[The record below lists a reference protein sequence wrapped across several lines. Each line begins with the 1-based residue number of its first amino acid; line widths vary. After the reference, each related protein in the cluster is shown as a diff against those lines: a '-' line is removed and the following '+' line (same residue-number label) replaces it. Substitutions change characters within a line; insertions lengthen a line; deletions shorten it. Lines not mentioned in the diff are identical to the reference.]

1 MLDDLEEAQDS
12 VEMGSGYLM
21 CLVETNHN
29 DKKTSDKVKRTFG
42 LVASIFVI
50 KVPVDTVQQSFS
62 CCLYWILE
70 KKCLIQ
76 MNKNISRQ
84 LPRSGLCQVYQTTEQ
99 NNPLSFSYD
108 QKNSKQK
115 LTCSECQW
123 LFRGLFCLLCIKINE
138 FEKWLSKNRFQD
150 NLVSVQPPF
159 KESKFSIKLPIVCSQ
174 FAH

>member
-29 DKKTSDKVKRTFG
+29 DKKTSDQVKRTFG

-50 KVPVDTVQQSFS
+50 KVPVDTVLQSFS

-76 MNKNISRQ
+76 MNKSN
-84 LPRSGLCQVYQTTEQ
+84 PDGCQEGRVVPSLSLKPQNKTLLWASLMIRKIQSKSLHFQSASDYLGGCAVYY
-99 NNPLSFSYD
+99 P
-108 QKNSKQK
+108 
-115 LTCSECQW
+115 
-123 LFRGLFCLLCIKINE
+123 
-138 FEKWLSKNRFQD
+138 
-150 NLVSVQPPF
+150 
-159 KESKFSIKLPIVCSQ
+159 
-174 FAH
+174 

>member
-62 CCLYWILE
+62 CCIEY
-70 KKCLIQ
+70 
-76 MNKNISRQ
+76 
-84 LPRSGLCQVYQTTEQ
+84 
-99 NNPLSFSYD
+99 
-108 QKNSKQK
+108 
-115 LTCSECQW
+115 
-123 LFRGLFCLLCIKINE
+123 
-138 FEKWLSKNRFQD
+138 
-150 NLVSVQPPF
+150 
-159 KESKFSIKLPIVCSQ
+159 
-174 FAH
+174 

>member
-50 KVPVDTVQQSFS
+50 KLPVDTVLQSFS

-76 MNKNISRQ
+76 MNKNN
-84 LPRSGLCQVYQTTEQ
+84 PDGCQEGGCAKFIKPKNKTLLWASLMIRKIQSKSLHVQSASHYLGDCSVY
-99 NNPLSFSYD
+99 Y
-108 QKNSKQK
+108 
-115 LTCSECQW
+115 
-123 LFRGLFCLLCIKINE
+123 
-138 FEKWLSKNRFQD
+138 
-150 NLVSVQPPF
+150 
-159 KESKFSIKLPIVCSQ
+159 
-174 FAH
+174 A